1 MREALVRVALMLAA
15 LIVVQTL
22 IWLVFVNHIVGRVD
36 HGHDGL
42 RIDSQV
48 VTCMLKLA
56 DATRAA
62 APEQSELT
70 CRQSAESQN

>member
-36 HGHDGL
+36 HGHDEL
-42 RIDSQV
+42 IEEVRTT
-48 VTCMLKLA
+48 TCLLGVA
-56 DATRAA
+56 EATRVA
-62 APEQSELT
+62 APKQTELT
-70 CRQSAESQN
+70 CRQTEEGR